1 MKLLLMLAL
10 AGCGTTVTAHMINQP
25 PHAMRPRPAQ
35 EVQLFTSAPPARPYV
50 DVAYLEAEQ
59 QSDMSFDDTQQFFTK
74 LRERAGQMGC
84 DAVVIG
90 SPKNRNV
97 PSLFTDNGRASVD
110 GLTATCIVYVDE
122 PDVVAKP

>member
-10 AGCGTTVTAHMINQP
+10 AGCGTTVTAHMINPPPQP
-25 PHAMRPRPAQ
+25 MRPRPAQ

-59 QSDMSFDDTQQFFTK
+59 QSEMSFDDTQQFFTK
-74 LRERAGQMGC
+74 LRERAGEMGC

-90 SPKNRNV
+90 SPKNRQV
-97 PSLFTDNGRASVD
+97 GSLLSDNGRASVD
-110 GLTATCIVYVDE
+110 GLTATCIVYVEDE
-122 PDVVAKP
+122 GLAKK